1 MFEYWQKRPTNISRV
16 KSYTNINFSMADS
29 TKVLCPENLFL
40 NKNLKDTKIIC
51 PIIWTYDICAAGT
64 GTYYDYYCQQ
74 LG

>member
-1 MFEYWQKRPTNISRV
+1 
-16 KSYTNINFSMADS
+16 MADS

-40 NKNLKDTKIIC
+40 DKNLKDTKIMC